1 MSYTERLSE
10 GMEPLAVEPADVHAP
25 GTVTSPVV
33 SMQNYHRAW
42 LVVNVGEMG
51 QLATLDAQI
60 VQYNTAAGGGVAA
73 ILAKNQVTNKA
84 ITQLSQ
90 AAGDGDD
97 LVCIELQTEELNVT
111 AAFQWIGFIIV
122 TAIGN
127 VEYSAV
133 LYGCISRHKA
143 TPAAN
148 WTEIID

>member
-1 MSYTERLSE
+1 MPYTERLSE
-10 GMEPLAVEPADVHAP
+10 GMEPLAIEYADVHAP

-33 SMQNYHRAW
+33 NMQNYHRAW
-42 LVVNVGEMG
+42 LVVNVGEM
-51 QLATLDAQI
+51 QNLATLDAQI

-90 AAGDGDD
+90 VAGDSDD

-111 AAFQWIGFIIV
+111 AGFQWIGFLIV
-122 TAIGN
+122 VAGAN
-127 VEYSAV
+127 VEYGAV
-133 LYGCISRHKA
+133 LYGCSSRHKA
-143 TPAAN
+143 TPAAL